1 MALAEPAG
9 AVPFATAGPPPVL
22 VVANGRRPVVHPG
35 AFVAAGAILVGDVVV
50 EEGANI
56 WFGVVLRADLG
67 RILVGPGTN
76 VQDGTVAHADE
87 SGLILGEDVTVG
99 HRCLLHGR
107 SVGDGTLIG
116 MGATLLGESRVGAG
130 CVIGAGTLVTERT
143 VIPDG
148 KKAWG
153 APASVRGEVGADERA
168 SLRHLAALCRAEID
182 AFQSDFRPTECGCS
196 NAASNPSWKWNLRLR

>member
-1 MALAEPAG
+1 MALAGPVG

-35 AFVAAGAILVGDVVV
+35 AFVAAGAVLVGDVVV
-50 EEGANI
+50 EDGANV

-67 RILVGPGTN
+67 PIVVGSGTN

-87 SGLILGEDVTVG
+87 DGLILGEDVTVG

-107 SVGDGTLIG
+107 SVGDGTLVG
-116 MGATLLGESRVGAG
+116 MGAILLGGSRVGAG
-130 CVIGAGTLVTERT
+130 CVIGAGALVTEGT
-143 VIPDG
+143 QIPDG

-153 APASVRGEVGADERA
+153 APASLRGGVGADGHA
-168 SLRHLAALCRAEID
+168 SLRHLAALCRAEVD
-182 AFQSDFRPTECGCS
+182 AF
-196 NAASNPSWKWNLRLR
+196 AADQPADAGPRDPGWKWNSRLR